1 MNPILTRYK
10 SNLPFSVQ
18 ERDIDLL
25 LLELIHTSPYF
36 AKEFIALVGLAGAT
50 VESGQHSVY
59 REHGETDVL
68 LIVGIENRRAAVMIE
83 DKIGAPMQPDQCNRY
98 HLRGDALCFDG
109 TVDRYCTVLC
119 APAGYLRSVPDT
131 ERWDYRVSFEEVAEI
146 LKAATLNGWE
156 WKEAVLIAAAAK
168 QTRARE
174 ADSRSSRAFDA
185 IIAPLKNAYR
195 DYILSQFPLLTATRQ
210 EGRDREYFIGAVG
223 LPSGIRFKHAFFRGE
238 VSLIFERGWVEKAE
252 SCLSGDLPEG
262 VWAVRHG
269 SEYHV
274 RASVEVMDPQL
285 PFDQQ
290 EDVAAQA
297 IEKISSFVPLAQS
310 VAGQGV

>member
-1 MNPILTRYK
+1 MNPLLARYK
-10 SNLPFSVQ
+10 GGLPFSAQ

-25 LLELIHTSPYF
+25 LLELLHTSLDF
-36 AKEFIALVGLAGAT
+36 AKQFTARVGLAGAT
-50 VESGQHSVY
+50 VESGRHSVY

-68 LIVGIENRRAAVMIE
+68 LIVGIENQRAAVMIE
-83 DKIGAPMQPDQCNRY
+83 DKIGAPMQPDQCDRY
-98 HLRGDALCFDG
+98 HLRGEALCTDG

-119 APAGYLRSVPDT
+119 APAGYLRGVPVAD
-131 ERWDYRVSFEEVAEI
+131 RWDYRVSFEEVAE
-146 LKAATLNGWE
+146 LLSATPFYGWE

-174 ADSRSSRAFDA
+174 ADSRSTKAFDA

-195 DYILSQFPLLTATRQ
+195 AYILLQFPALTATRQ

-238 VSLIFERGWVEKAE
+238 VSLIFERVWAEKAE
-252 SCLSGDLPEG
+252 NFLCGSLPEG

-269 SEYHV
+269 SEFHV

-297 IEKISSFVPLAQS
+297 IDKIASFVPLAKT
-310 VAGQGV
+310 VAE